1 MILTL
6 WCCWVS
12 FRSELKY
19 RLKKYELLELKKLMQ
34 LNSSCELYP
43 SRTIN
48 SVYFD
53 TNDLRLFFESEEG
66 LLPRKKLRIRWY
78 DTVENS
84 TIETKL
90 SSIEGRYKKTV
101 KSKFETE
108 KNIFNQHFIDNIY
121 GYIYPSFKISYDR
134 AYYKFNGLRVT
145 VDKNIKYE
153 NLRSNIHNVVNET
166 ECVMEVKTVF
176 ETPRDTIEKAIPF
189 QTSRFSKY
197 SKAALAFGY

>member
-1 MILTL
+1 
-6 WCCWVS
+6 
-12 FRSELKY
+12 
-19 RLKKYELLELKKLMQ
+19 MQ

-90 SSIEGRYKKTV
+90 FY
-101 KSKFETE
+101 
-108 KNIFNQHFIDNIY
+108 
-121 GYIYPSFKISYDR
+121 
-134 AYYKFNGLRVT
+134 
-145 VDKNIKYE
+145 
-153 NLRSNIHNVVNET
+153 
-166 ECVMEVKTVF
+166 
-176 ETPRDTIEKAIPF
+176 
-189 QTSRFSKY
+189 
-197 SKAALAFGY
+197 